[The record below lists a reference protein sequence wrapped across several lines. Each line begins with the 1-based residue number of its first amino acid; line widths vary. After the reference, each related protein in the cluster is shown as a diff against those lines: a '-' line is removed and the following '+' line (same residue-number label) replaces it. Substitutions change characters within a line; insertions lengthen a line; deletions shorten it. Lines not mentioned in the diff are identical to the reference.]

1 MQTPTIPKHIQER
14 LLFASPKHSGSSV
27 NDIPNETVPLVLEK
41 VIQTEGC
48 ESCAIELTEPRVVH
62 HKKLIQPYAHW
73 SHQCKTCNMYQCVKT
88 GEYKLTNIELR
99 NQHNEIAGKKP
110 IRQYGDNIPNAKIGR
125 PFGAKNKKKSVLLDK

>member
-48 ESCAIELTEPRVVH
+48 ESCGIELTDPRVIH
-62 HKKLIQPYAHW
+62 HKKLIQPYTHW

-88 GEYKLTNIELR
+88 GEFTLTNIELR

-110 IRQYGDNIPNAKIGR
+110 SKSTRLIPNAKIGR

>member
-1 MQTPTIPKHIQER
+1 MQTPIPKHIQER
-14 LLFASPKHSGSSV
+14 LLFETPKHSGSSV
-27 NDIPNETVPLVLEK
+27 NDIHNETVPLVLEK

-48 ESCAIELTEPRVVH
+48 ESCGIELTEPRVVH
-62 HKKLIQPYAHW
+62 HKKLIQPYTHW

-110 IRQYGDNIPNAKIGR
+110 SKSTRLIPNAKIGR
-125 PFGAKNKKKSVLLDK
+125 PLGAKNKKKSLLLDK

>member
-62 HKKLIQPYAHW
+62 HKKLIQPYTHW

-110 IRQYGDNIPNAKIGR
+110 SKSTRLIPNAKIGR
-125 PFGAKNKKKSVLLDK
+125 PLGAKNKKKSLLLDK

>member
-1 MQTPTIPKHIQER
+1 MQTPIPKHIQER
-14 LLFASPKHSGSSV
+14 LLFETPKHSGPTAIGGS
-27 NDIPNETVPLVLEK
+27 NETVPLVLEK

-48 ESCAIELTEPRVVH
+48 ESCGIELTDPRVIH
-62 HKKLIQPYAHW
+62 HKKLIQPYTHW

-110 IRQYGDNIPNAKIGR
+110 SKSTRLIPNAKIGR